1 MSVHYSSLPGS
12 SHQRALVIDD
22 DAECGRLL
30 AHVLRREGL
39 DVEVEYDGESG
50 LHALEE
56 RPPDIAL
63 VDVGLPGIDGIDVC
77 RAIKQR
83 WATRLIPV
91 VLLTGRPDREFRL
104 AGLDGGAD
112 DFVAKPFDIDE
123 LRARVRQLLRM
134 KRYTDDLESA
144 ESVIVSLALT
154 VEARDRYTEGHCER
168 LAAGAVA
175 LGATLG
181 LGETDLAALGRG
193 GFLHDVGK
201 IGIPDA
207 VLLKTGPLTD
217 VEYALIQQHPEI
229 GERLLGDLRSLA
241 AVRPIV
247 RHHHER
253 LDGSGYPD
261 GLRGDAIPLLAQIVS
276 VVDVFDAMTSARPY
290 RPAFPRDYASAELL
304 REKAAGRLNPALVDA
319 FLSIDD
325 PFELGASLMR
335 GRSPIALAGSL
346 ADAGARLCST
356 NRQTNLAGC

>member
-1 MSVHYSSLPGS
+1 
-12 SHQRALVIDD
+12 
-22 DAECGRLL
+22 
-30 AHVLRREGL
+30 
-39 DVEVEYDGESG
+39 
-50 LHALEE
+50 
-56 RPPDIAL
+56 
-63 VDVGLPGIDGIDVC
+63 
-77 RAIKQR
+77 
-83 WATRLIPV
+83 
-91 VLLTGRPDREFRL
+91 
-104 AGLDGGAD
+104 
-112 DFVAKPFDIDE
+112 
-123 LRARVRQLLRM
+123 M

-175 LGATLG
+175 LGAMLG

-207 VLLKTGPLTD
+207 VLLKTGPLTRA
-217 VEYALIQQHPEI
+217 EYALIQQHPEI

-290 RPAFPRDYASAELL
+290 RPAFPRETASAELL
-304 REKAAGRLNPALVDA
+304 REKAAGRLNPTLVDA

-325 PFELGASLMR
+325 PFDFGASLMR
-335 GRSPIALAGSL
+335 DRSPISLAGSL
-346 ADAGARLCST
+346 TSTGARDLAST
-356 NRQTNLAGC
+356 